1 MRGPEAGSA
10 AAGVVHAVEDGT
22 LRGSQPSRG
31 DTRGTNAG
39 VHYVAPDHRI
49 REFSTPLR
57 MAGVPVSPSF
67 EAERAGP
74 SGRLR
79 SPVPG
84 RTSGRGPWSSLPGEQ
99 LRPSRAKDQAD
110 PDRGSDWRDVVT
122 KQRTQ

>member
-79 SPVPG
+79 SPRSGAHV
-84 RTSGRGPWSSLPGEQ
+84 RTRAVEQ
-99 LRPSRAKDQAD
+99 LARRAVATEQSEGSTRPGPRE
-110 PDRGSDWRDVVT
+110 
-122 KQRTQ
+122 